1 MSIRGKG
8 KKEKGSLILPP
19 ITACDRESTSNENL
33 QFSQN
38 QAKQATGEL
47 WEMTRSAPQQA
58 SWRHGY
64 NSSRTGTSIPN

>member
-47 WEMTRSAPQQA
+47 WEMTCSAPQQA